1 MKMEEVEIKKKK
13 VSFSQYSMWMK
24 CPYSWKLN
32 YMDGKRIYDASLN
45 IFFGTAI
52 HHSVQTFLQTLY
64 TESVEKADSINL
76 YELFKVKFEDEIVKE
91 KAKPDSK
98 FTFTDDEYTE
108 FVFDGEDILKS
119 FLAAKNRLK
128 YFPSQKYEF
137 IGVEVPLEVPIK
149 NNVNFIAYI
158 DLVLRDKVSGR
169 YKIWDFKTSSLG
181 WNKYQ
186 VADESKYSQL
196 LLYKAFY
203 AKQFNVPLDAIDVEF
218 FILKRKLY
226 ENVAFPQSRIQIF
239 EPSHGKSFISK
250 SLVTFTTFLDEC
262 FTPEGTYKENGS
274 FPKVPGKSKKNCKYC
289 SHHKVNCDGKET
301 KDDN

>member
-1 MKMEEVEIKKKK
+1 MKMDDVEIKKKK

-137 IGVEVPLEVPIK
+137 IGVEVPLDLPIK
-149 NNVNFIAYI
+149 NNVDFIAFV
-158 DLVLRDKVSGR
+158 DLILKDKETGK
-169 YKIWDFKTSSLG
+169 YKIYDIKTSSNG

-186 VADESKYSQL
+186 KEDPAKYSQI

-203 AKQFNVPLDAIDVEF
+203 SKKFNVDLSQIEVEF

-226 ENVAFPQSRIQIF
+226 ENVDFPQSRIQIF
-239 EPSHGKSFISK
+239 EPMHNKQAVIATINDFGTF
-250 SLVTFTTFLDEC
+250 VTEC
-262 FTPEGTYKENGS
+262 FKPEIGRAH
-274 FPKVPGKSKKNCKYC
+274 V
-289 SHHKVNCDGKET
+289 
-301 KDDN
+301 